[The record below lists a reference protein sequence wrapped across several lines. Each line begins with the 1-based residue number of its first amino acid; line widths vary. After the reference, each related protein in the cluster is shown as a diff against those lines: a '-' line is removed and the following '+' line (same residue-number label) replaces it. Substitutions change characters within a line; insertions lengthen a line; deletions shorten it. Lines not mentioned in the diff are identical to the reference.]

1 MFATLR
7 RIPYLAFALILTLF
21 IAVGARAQ
29 STGSITGTVS
39 DASGAAI
46 PDAAVT
52 LTNTGTTQSRT
63 VQTNAS
69 GLFSFPELPI
79 GSYTMQ
85 ISKAGFA
92 TQKRSAT
99 ELLTG
104 QTIGIDVTLKVGSQ
118 VESIEVTTE
127 TLQVQTSTSEVASTV
142 DQQQMVDL
150 PLNQRNPLQ
159 LTSLTPG
166 AVLTSVGTEATQQD
180 QTGLVVNGLRAT
192 QNNFQLDNA
201 VYVNR
206 FFDSVPI
213 LPSPDAL
220 KEFTI
225 QAANFSS
232 QYSGAGGLVQLSSKS
247 GTNQLHGDAFEFIRN
262 TVLNARNWFNRPP
275 SIKPPFKLNQFGGT
289 VGGPIVIPH
298 IYNGRDK
305 TFFFFSA
312 EDLQRR
318 SSPVTATIFVPTAAE
333 MAGNFS
339 AFLPDSTGN
348 CPADRSA
355 IPLAKSACK
364 QIKESRHRCGLCGQ
378 HHYGSSQSALAC
390 GGEHVYHSAQRRRSG
405 KRRLRYAR
413 EPEHRQHAVSD
424 QHRPPGDE

>member
-1 MFATLR
+1 MFAKLR
-7 RIPYLAFALILTLF
+7 RIPYLAFALLLTLF
-21 IAVGARAQ
+21 VAVGARAQ

-39 DASGAAI
+39 DSSGAAI

-52 LTNTGTTQSRT
+52 LTNTGTSQSRT
-63 VQTNAS
+63 AQTNAG

-127 TLQVQTSTSEVASTV
+127 TQQVQTSTSEVASSV

-166 AVLTSVGTEATQQD
+166 AVLTTVGTESGQQD

-206 FFDSVPI
+206 FFDSGPI
-213 LPSPDAL
+213 LPSPVAL

-225 QAANFSS
+225 QGANFSA
-232 QYSGAGGLVQLSSKS
+232 QYAGCRRPLCSSR
-247 GTNQLHGDAFEFIRN
+247 A
-262 TVLNARNWFNRPP
+262 
-275 SIKPPFKLNQFGGT
+275 
-289 VGGPIVIPH
+289 
-298 IYNGRDK
+298 
-305 TFFFFSA
+305 
-312 EDLQRR
+312 
-318 SSPVTATIFVPTAAE
+318 SPAQTSFTAT
-333 MAGNFS
+333 
-339 AFLPDSTGN
+339 
-348 CPADRSA
+348 
-355 IPLAKSACK
+355 
-364 QIKESRHRCGLCGQ
+364 H
-378 HHYGSSQSALAC
+378 SSSS
-390 GGEHVYHSAQRRRSG
+390 VT
-405 KRRLRYAR
+405 
-413 EPEHRQHAVSD
+413 
-424 QHRPPGDE
+424 RP